1 MAETGQRL
9 PEPHAPKVLL
19 RFSLYLLYFL
29 YVGVPLLLS
38 GIAVYAASRHRW
50 GEALMFAVFSAGE
63 AVLGEAPAW
72 PVDLGRDRGGAG
84 VAAPSEGVAVK
95 AAVSMRPT

>member
-50 GEALMFAVFSAGE
+50 GEALMFVVFSAGE
-63 AVLGEAPAW
+63 AVLGWKRLHGQWTWA
-72 PVDLGRDRGGAG
+72 GTGA
-84 VAAPSEGVAVK
+84 VPELRRRLK
-95 AAVSMRPT
+95 E

>member
-1 MAETGQRL
+1 MAETGRAS
-9 PEPHAPKVLL
+9 PERSAPKALL
-19 RFSLYLLYFL
+19 RFNLYLLYFL

-63 AVLGEAPAW
+63 AVLGWKRLHGQWTWA
-72 PVDLGRDRGGAG
+72 GTGA
-84 VAAPSEGVAVK
+84 VPELRRRLK
-95 AAVSMRPT
+95 E